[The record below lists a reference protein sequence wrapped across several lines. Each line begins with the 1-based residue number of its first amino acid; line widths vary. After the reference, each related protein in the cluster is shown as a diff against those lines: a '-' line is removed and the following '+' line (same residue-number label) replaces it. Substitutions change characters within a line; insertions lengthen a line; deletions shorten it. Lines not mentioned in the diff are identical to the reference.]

1 MEQETQV
8 DGTSQE
14 IKDPAAVLSALER
27 AKKDAKTFR
36 EEKESLEA
44 KLAQYEQDTAKF
56 SGYLLKEKVT
66 QELNSLNGINP
77 ERIMKF
83 IKFESLSFDDELNI
97 LGLKEQILE
106 LKQDFP
112 ELFDPKLLVAG
123 KADSADSAPV
133 GKRLSASEL
142 QARAVLGR

>member
-83 IKFESLSFDDELNI
+83 IKFEIF
-97 LGLKEQILE
+97 Q
-106 LKQDFP
+106 
-112 ELFDPKLLVAG
+112 
-123 KADSADSAPV
+123 
-133 GKRLSASEL
+133 
-142 QARAVLGR
+142 